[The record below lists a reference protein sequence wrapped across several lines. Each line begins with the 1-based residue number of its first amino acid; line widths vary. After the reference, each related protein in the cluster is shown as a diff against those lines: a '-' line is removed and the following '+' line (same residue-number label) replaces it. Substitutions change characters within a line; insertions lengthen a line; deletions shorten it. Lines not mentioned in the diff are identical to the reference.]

1 MATKYP
7 NSGMLGKAKQPKINP
22 NSPDY
27 TGSIDVDISLI
38 KEMLEDA
45 RQEGADSINMKIGAW
60 IKEGQ
65 YGKFFSIKV
74 NNYKKTAAPQ
84 QRNIPAD
91 DSDIPFWC
99 KQATLKASR

>member
-27 TGSIDVDISLI
+27 TGSLDIDVSLL
-38 KEMLEDA
+38 KEMIREVQDA
-45 RQEGADSINMKIGAW
+45 GEESVKINLGAW

-74 NNYKKTAAPQ
+74 STYKKPDAAPKLT
-84 QRNIPAD
+84 D
-91 DSDIPFWC
+91 EDIPF
-99 KQATLKASR
+99 

>member
-27 TGSIDVDISLI
+27 TGSLDIDVSLL
-38 KEMLEDA
+38 KEMIREAQDA
-45 RQEGADSINMKIGAW
+45 ESDSVKINLGAW

-74 NNYKKTAAPQ
+74 STYKKPEAAPKL
-84 QRNIPAD
+84 D
-91 DSDIPFWC
+91 DSDIPF
-99 KQATLKASR
+99 

>member
-45 RQEGADSINMKIGAW
+45 RQEGADSINMKLGAW

-74 NNYKKTAAPQ
+74 NNYKKPAGAPQ
-84 QRNIPAD
+84 QRAIPED
-91 DSDIPFWC
+91 DDDVPF
-99 KQATLKASR
+99 

>member
-27 TGSIDVDISLI
+27 TGSLDIDVSLL
-38 KEMLEDA
+38 KEMIREVQDTGG
-45 RQEGADSINMKIGAW
+45 ESVKINLGAW

-65 YGKFFSIKV
+65 FGKFFSIKV
-74 NNYKKTAAPQ
+74 STYKKPDAAPT
-84 QRNIPAD
+84 PKLD
-91 DSDIPFWC
+91 DSEIPF
-99 KQATLKASR
+99 

>member
-45 RQEGADSINMKIGAW
+45 RQEGSDSINMKIGAW

-74 NNYKKTAAPQ
+74 NNYKKPAAAPQ
-84 QRNIPAD
+84 QRPIPED
-91 DSDIPFWC
+91 DSDIPF
-99 KQATLKASR
+99 

>member
-7 NSGMLGKAKQPKINP
+7 NSGTLAKARQPKINP

-27 TGSIDVDISLI
+27 QGTIDVDISLI
-38 KEMLEDA
+38 NEMLADA
-45 RQEGADSINMKIGAW
+45 KQQGSDSINMKLGAW

-74 NNYKKTAAPQ
+74 SNYKGASAAPQ
-84 QRNIPAD
+84 QQYSQAPKPQSRFDNMD
-91 DSDIPFWC
+91 DDIPF
-99 KQATLKASR
+99 

>member
-74 NNYKKTAAPQ
+74 NNYKKPAAAPQ
-84 QRNIPAD
+84 QRQIPED
-91 DSDIPFWC
+91 DSDIPF
-99 KQATLKASR
+99 

>member
-1 MATKYP
+1 
-7 NSGMLGKAKQPKINP
+7 
-22 NSPDY
+22 
-27 TGSIDVDISLI
+27 
-38 KEMLEDA
+38 MLEDA

-74 NNYKKTAAPQ
+74 NNYKKPAGAPQ

-91 DSDIPFWC
+91 DSDIPF
-99 KQATLKASR
+99 

>member
-7 NSGMLGKAKQPKINP
+7 NSGTLAKAKQPKINP

-74 NNYKKTAAPQ
+74 NNYKKPAAPQ
-84 QRNIPAD
+84 QQRHIPTD
-91 DSDIPFWC
+91 DSDIPF
-99 KQATLKASR
+99 

>member
-1 MATKYP
+1 MTTKYP

-45 RQEGADSINMKIGAW
+45 RQEGADSINMKLGAW

-74 NNYKKTAAPQ
+74 NNYKKTATAAPQ
-84 QRNIPAD
+84 RQIPED
-91 DSDIPFWC
+91 DSDIPF
-99 KQATLKASR
+99 

>member
-7 NSGMLGKAKQPKINP
+7 NAGMLGKAKQPKINP

-27 TGSIDVDISLI
+27 TGSLDIDVSLL
-38 KEMLEDA
+38 KEMIREAQDA
-45 RQEGADSINMKIGAW
+45 GEESVKINLGAW

-74 NNYKKTAAPQ
+74 STYNKQGAAPA
-84 QRNIPAD
+84 PKLD
-91 DSDIPFWC
+91 DSDVPF
-99 KQATLKASR
+99 

>member
-27 TGSIDVDISLI
+27 TGSLDIDASLL
-38 KEMLEDA
+38 KEMIREAQDVGED
-45 RQEGADSINMKIGAW
+45 SVKINLGAW

-74 NNYKKTAAPQ
+74 STYKKPSAAPA
-84 QRNIPAD
+84 PKLD
-91 DSDIPFWC
+91 DSDIPF
-99 KQATLKASR
+99 

>member
-74 NNYKKTAAPQ
+74 NNYKKTAAAPQ
-84 QRNIPAD
+84 QRAIPED
-91 DSDIPFWC
+91 DSDIPF
-99 KQATLKASR
+99 

>member
-45 RQEGADSINMKIGAW
+45 RQEGADSINMKLGAW
-60 IKEGQ
+60 VKEGQ

-74 NNYKKTAAPQ
+74 NNYKKPAQQQQYSQAPKPQ
-84 QRNIPAD
+84 SRFSDMD
-91 DSDIPFWC
+91 DDIPF
-99 KQATLKASR
+99 

>member
-27 TGSIDVDISLI
+27 TGSLDIDVSLL
-38 KEMLEDA
+38 KEMIREVQDA
-45 RQEGADSINMKIGAW
+45 GEESVKINLGAW

-74 NNYKKTAAPQ
+74 STYKKPDAAPT
-84 QRNIPAD
+84 PKLD
-91 DSDIPFWC
+91 DQDIPF
-99 KQATLKASR
+99 